1 MVPGSKGCFFGLLCS
16 SRENYT
22 RSNPIPQTMANPG
35 FFQVPVDDVRRAKKF
50 YQSLPGWKIEPASL
64 ERTQGAHPAL

>member
-1 MVPGSKGCFFGLLCS
+1 M
-16 SRENYT
+16 T
-22 RSNPIPQTMANPG
+22 NPG